1 MLAGISLAF
10 EGDVAICLVQ
20 ITVFDHFNAPLHH
33 IPQIEGNKEHL
44 TLLQGV
50 DVFMVHV
57 HTSQASIPLSGKNN
71 PEKIDGPKGAQRQKS
86 VIDYLHLNWLQGL
99 PVEYHQKGIKKIGCH
114 HDNQSSLTLNLI
126 P

>member
-20 ITVFDHFNAPLHH
+20 IMVFDHLNAPLHH

-57 HTSQASIPLSGKNN
+57 HTSQASITLSGKND

-86 VIDYLHLNWLQGL
+86 VIDYLHLNCYRDYLL
-99 PVEYHQKGIKKIGCH
+99 SIIKKG
-114 HDNQSSLTLNLI
+114 
-126 P
+126 